1 MRQKAESTLP
11 KWGLVV
17 EIARKRLDRQLVR
30 IAPGLLLT
38 LCLASIAFLLQLLP
52 GFNML
57 SPLILA
63 ILLGILLRNSLGVPV
78 RCRPGITFSLKRLLR
93 LAIALLGLQLSL
105 SQLQQVGIMGFL
117 AIAIVLA
124 ATFGFTCWLGRYLK
138 VGKPLTY
145 LIAAGTSVC
154 GASAI
159 VAMAAAIDSSDE
171 DTTYAVGIITLF
183 GTLSM
188 LLYPLALPLLNLTP
202 EAFGIWCGAS
212 IHEVAQA
219 IAAAFQF
226 NSVSGELASIA
237 KLSRVLWLA
246 PIVLLASTLSVRSQT
261 ARNTNNLVRS
271 VVPWFVLGFVGLI
284 FFNSW
289 GLFPASLKTNI
300 GQANLLLLTIAMAA
314 MGLETRLQNMQKI
327 GLKPLY
333 LGALSWLFIT
343 VLSLG
348 FATALY

>member
-1 MRQKAESTLP
+1 MRRKAETTLP
-11 KWGLVV
+11 KWSLVV
-17 EIARKRLDRQLVR
+17 EIARKRLDRQIVR
-30 IAPGLLLT
+30 IAPGLLLA
-38 LCLASIAFLLQLLP
+38 LCIASVAFLLHLLP
-52 GFNML
+52 GLNIL

-63 ILLGILLRNSLGVPV
+63 ILLGILLRNSIGVPV
-78 RCRPGITFSLKRLLR
+78 RCHPGIKFALKRLLR
-93 LAIALLGLQLSL
+93 LAIALLGLQVSL
-105 SQLQQVGIMGFL
+105 SQLHQVGIIGFL
-117 AIAIVLA
+117 AIAIVLV

-138 VGKPLTY
+138 VGKALTY
-145 LIAAGTSVC
+145 LIAVGTSIC

-159 VAMAAAIDSSDE
+159 VAMAATIDNSDE
-171 DTTYAVGIITLF
+171 DTTYAVGIITLY

-188 LLYPLALPLLNLTP
+188 LLYPLVLPFLSLTP
-202 EAFGIWCGAS
+202 EAFGIWCGSS

-219 IAAAFQF
+219 IAAAFQS

-246 PIVLLASTLSVRSQT
+246 PIIPIASTLYARSQT
-261 ARNTNNLVRS
+261 ASNANHPVRS
-271 VVPWFVLGFVGLI
+271 VVPWFAVGFVALI
-284 FFNSW
+284 LLNSW
-289 GLFPASLKTNI
+289 GLFPTSLKTNV
-300 GQANLLLLTIAMAA
+300 GQANLLLLSTAMAA
-314 MGLETRLQNMQKI
+314 MGLETRLQNIQKI